1 MKISL
6 KCLFFRFS
14 VPKVRKSANNETKMF
29 FIYFEHDFMF
39 ASTKSDPLME
49 ILGNEIFLLELEL

>member
-1 MKISL
+1 MEISL

-39 ASTKSDPLME
+39 ASTKSDPLMG